1 MKYATIILVCLTI
14 FVPLC
19 TAAGAAEQIPLS
31 QCVLLP
37 VPGDPTISFRLWFK
51 VGSQDDPPGKEGLA
65 AITAAMLT
73 EASTKQNRYEVI
85 LDRLYPL
92 AGGYADSTSVEM
104 TVISGRIHKDNLAE
118 YYPLLMQAVLSPGF
132 RQEDLDRIK
141 GQTIDY
147 LENGLRYSSDE
158 ELAKSV
164 LYETIFAGTPYGH
177 ITAGH
182 VKSLKSITLHDVRV
196 FYVQHFTRDN
206 LVVGLG
212 GGYDAALLEKLCED
226 LAGLPPGGRV
236 GPEEPTGNVSWHPL
250 YPSPPAPEPKPI
262 QGLQVTIIEKDAP
275 ATAISIG
282 APIDVLRGQK
292 DFYPLAVANSW
303 LGEHRHPA
311 SHLYQVIRELRG
323 LNYGDYSYIEHF
335 ANGDS
340 LQFPQPNDGRRQQIF
355 EIWLRAVPHEVRHFV
370 FREALRELKLLV
382 DGGLDEKRCSTTTSA
397 LSKYVLH
404 YAPTTMDRL
413 GYALDDKFYGIEGSH
428 LDIYRQRM
436 QDMKPAEVNAAI
448 AKHLQY
454 KDLQIVIVTK
464 DARSLADALVADA
477 PSPIT
482 YPAPRPP
489 AVLKEDEEII
499 RFPLGIKRENIRI
512 IPVEK
517 VFE

>member
-1 MKYATIILVCLTI
+1 LAFFSLG
-14 FVPLC
+14 
-19 TAAGAAEQIPLS
+19 TAAIAAEPPSLPLS
-31 QCVLLP
+31 QFVLLP
-37 VPGDPTISFRLWFK
+37 VPSDPTISFRLWFK

-65 AITAAMLT
+65 ALTAAMLA
-73 EASTKQNRYEVI
+73 EASTKQNRYEAI
-85 LDRLYPL
+85 LEKLYPL

-118 YYPLLMQAVLSPGF
+118 YYPLLMQAVHSPAF
-132 RQEDLDRIK
+132 RQEDLDRVK

-177 ITAGH
+177 IPAGH
-182 VKSLKSITLHDVRV
+182 VKSLKSITLADVRY
-196 FYVQHFTRDN
+196 FYQAHYSPDRV
-206 LVVGLG
+206 VVGLG
-212 GGYDAALLEKLCED
+212 GGYDPATLKKLRED
-226 LAGLPPGGRV
+226 LALLSGGVTAFSGAAASPSWEAPP
-236 GPEEPTGNVSWHPL
+236 P
-250 YPSPPAPEPKPI
+250 PEPKPI
-262 QGLQVTIIEKDAP
+262 HGLQVTIVEKDAP

-303 LGEHRHPA
+303 FGEHRHSA

-335 ANGDS
+335 ANGGD
-340 LQFPQPNDGRRQQIF
+340 LQFPQPNDARRRQIF

-370 FREALRELKLLV
+370 LREALRELKLLV
-382 DGGLDEKRCSTTTSA
+382 DGGLDQERCSTTTRA

-428 LDIYRQRM
+428 LDIYRRRM
-436 QDMKPAEVNAAI
+436 QDMTLAEVNAAVR
-448 AKHLQY
+448 KHLQY
-454 KDLQIVIVTK
+454 KNLQIVIVTK
-464 DARSLADALVADA
+464 GARALADALVADA

-482 YPAPRPP
+482 YPAPRTP
-489 AVLKEDEEII
+489 AVLKEDEEIL
-499 RFPLGIKRENIRI
+499 RFPLAIKRENIRI
-512 IPVEK
+512 VPVEK